1 MRTSTQ
7 RIYVL
12 VAFVCSVVGIIICW
26 KLGVAASEATKKAFD
41 AQHSKEEVHY
51 TASLGEQ
58 YEELE
63 TCVTTR
69 MLSDMTKDMRKDGF
83 DVRLSTSLRNSVT
96 YYYIAAP
103 NAAEAH
109 RICRWVTEH
118 WGWHRCDV
126 VVRSYEAPRG
136 QE

>member
-1 MRTSTQ
+1 M
-7 RIYVL
+7 
-12 VAFVCSVVGIIICW
+12 SVWSMQLCW
-26 KLGVAASEATKKAFD
+26 KCGEAASEAQRNKRKT
-41 AQHSKEEVHY
+41 AQESY

-103 NAAEAH
+103 NATEAH

-126 VVRSYEAPRG
+126 VVKSYEAPRG
-136 QE
+136 